1 MKLFIKINVENLISL
16 KTDVRKSVHTSQT
29 VLKALDKNIMRYT
42 VTLKHKDTG
51 ITSIGYSNKE
61 HKEAEKQAKKELHK
75 KYIEFLKNNPD
86 YYIENLTN

>member
-51 ITSIGYSNKE
+51 ITSTSQARIPLPQRAPARRWGRNCY
-61 HKEAEKQAKKELHK
+61 KQK
-75 KYIEFLKNNPD
+75 IE
-86 YYIENLTN
+86 

>member
-1 MKLFIKINVENLISL
+1 
-16 KTDVRKSVHTSQT
+16 
-29 VLKALDKNIMRYT
+29 MRYT
-42 VTLKHKDTG
+42 VTLTHKDTG

>member
-1 MKLFIKINVENLISL
+1 MKLLVKINVKNLVSL
-16 KTDVRKSVHTSQT
+16 KTDVRRSVHIKQT

-51 ITSIGYSNKE
+51 IISIGYSSKGQ
-61 HKEAEKQAKKELHK
+61 KEAEKQAKKELHK